1 MQSIDT
7 SVVTAIVA
15 PVVLMI
21 IGFLFGKSGILTRF
35 SDVRLRRLETSQK
48 QEESIMDTL
57 RKENTEL
64 KKQVSE
70 LKQKLSVLEN
80 ELTLYKERLDV
91 MQAYF
96 EKVNPTPDPFF
107 DKITKKNTKK

>member
-7 SVVTAIVA
+7 SIITAIVA

-35 SDVRLRRLETSQK
+35 SDVRLRKIESNQK
-48 QEESIMDTL
+48 QEENTMDDL
-57 RKENTEL
+57 RLENKEL
-64 KKQVSE
+64 KKQVLE
-70 LKQKLSVLEN
+70 LKSKVHNLEN

-96 EKVNPTPDPFF
+96 EKVNPAPDPFF
-107 DKITKKNTKK
+107 DKITKKGKK

>member
-1 MQSIDT
+1 MQPIDNDT
-7 SVVTAIVA
+7 LMAIVA

-21 IGFLFGKSGILTRF
+21 IGFLFGKSGIVTRF
-35 SDVRLRRLETSQK
+35 SDVRLRKIESNQK
-48 QEESIMDTL
+48 QEENTMDDL
-57 RKENTEL
+57 RNENKEL

-70 LKQKLSVLEN
+70 LKSKVSNLEN

-96 EKVNPTPDPFF
+96 EKVNPSPDPFF
-107 DKITKKNTKK
+107 DKITKKAKK

>member
-7 SVVTAIVA
+7 SIITAIVA

-21 IGFLFGKSGILTRF
+21 IGLLFGKSGIVTRF
-35 SDVRLRRLETSQK
+35 SDVRLRKIEVTQK
-48 QEESIMDTL
+48 QEESTMDDL
-57 RKENTEL
+57 RAENKEL
-64 KKQVSE
+64 KQQVSE
-70 LKQKLSVLEN
+70 LKSMVHNLEN

-96 EKVNPTPDPFF
+96 EKVNPAPDPFF
-107 DKITKKNTKK
+107 DKITKKAKK

>member
-1 MQSIDT
+1 MQPIDNDT
-7 SVVTAIVA
+7 LVAIVA

-21 IGFLFGKSGILTRF
+21 IGFLFGKSGIVTRF
-35 SDVRLRRLETSQK
+35 SDVRLRRIESSQK
-48 QEESIMDTL
+48 QEESTMDEL
-57 RKENTEL
+57 RAENREL

-70 LKQKLSVLEN
+70 LKSKVGNLEN

-96 EKVNPTPDPFF
+96 EKVNPAPDPFF
-107 DKITKKNTKK
+107 DKITKKTKK

>member
-7 SVVTAIVA
+7 SIITAIVA

-35 SDVRLRRLETSQK
+35 SDVRLRKIEVAQK
-48 QEESIMDTL
+48 QEENTMDDL
-57 RKENTEL
+57 RAENQEL

-70 LKQKLSVLEN
+70 LKSKVHDLEN

-96 EKVNPTPDPFF
+96 EKVNPAPDPFF
-107 DKITKKNTKK
+107 DKITKKGKK